1 MLLAEKVCLITG
13 GGSGIGEATAKL
25 FASEGAFVIITDVD
39 EKAANG
45 VVSEIGPKA
54 KFINC
59 DVTQEK
65 QVHDT
70 IKKIVEIYDRLD
82 CAVNNA
88 GITGTPSNIE
98 HTTLENLSNVI
109 AVNLTGVF
117 LCLKHEITQMIKQ
130 GSGSIVNVSSG
141 AGLIAVPSMAAYCA
155 SKHALL
161 GLTKTTATENLSRGI
176 RVNSVLPGS
185 TKTPL
190 LDQALNMSEGMEEII
205 LNSIPSGKFGTPQ
218 EVAEGIAWL
227 CSDRASFVSGASLAI
242 DYGTVSR

>member
-39 EKAANG
+39 EKAANR

-161 GLTKTTATENLSRGI
+161 GLTKTAATENLLRGI